1 MRNLISVVSKN
12 SLLEFETSKNLPYL
26 HNCIYDLHLQR
37 YHKNN
42 IQLLFLIISSIG
54 FLLFQ
59 KL

>member
-12 SLLEFETSKNLPYL
+12 SLLEFEASKNLPYL
-26 HNCIYDLHLQR
+26 HNYIYDLHLQR